1 MTAHHGTL
9 LCPKIPTSARGVS
22 GQTIHSHANPRKQL
36 QKTTSTMMHPNLG
49 PHKHVSS
56 VTSQSFG
63 MDTPSLSLSDYHG
76 GKGYLYDLLYPISFR
91 WHEPVF
97 WGKGI
102 NSCIPIQLRP
112 NHDSWGNN
120 SEALNF
126 DTGNNLPCLQP
137 YPSQTRPRFEGRWYS
152 WVNQLALRS

>member
-22 GQTIHSHANPRKQL
+22 VPGRQSIHMPIHENNFKKRQAQWCIQILVHIN
-36 QKTTSTMMHPNLG
+36 
-49 PHKHVSS
+49 
-56 VTSQSFG
+56 TSQVWLV
-63 MDTPSLSLSDYHG
+63 SLSLSDYHG

-97 WGKGI
+97 RGKGI